1 MSEDKLQTHRSAEK
15 IGKESKQRFHNWLD
29 SNCLKAV
36 SHEEARKITSKI
48 KKNIGNIIEG

>member
-15 IGKESKQRFHNWLD
+15 IGKESRQRFHDWLN

-36 SHEEARKITSKI
+36 SHEEARKITAKI
-48 KKNIGNIIEG
+48 KKDIGKIVKD